1 MSGYWFDITGILL
14 GKPRTSLMAQL
25 VKNPTAGQEMQV

>member
-25 VKNPTAGQEMQV
+25 VKNPPAVQEMQV